1 MTNVCCTLKKWIN
14 DTSKV
19 GPKKISRIITE
30 IGEPIIG
37 MIRLIFFVTVSF
49 LLIALLS

>member
-37 MIRLIFFVTVSF
+37 MIRLIFLLQF
-49 LLIALLS
+49 LFY